1 MLMYDD
7 ATYLDFLIQT
17 LRGKGVRI
25 VDFPT
30 IYDHSSVIP
39 FLLVNDH
46 SIIVV
51 RNPKKDIL
59 ALLKLIMRR
68 GCIFFKQKN
77 MPIKINLTIWVL
89 VEVIPYVDKGV
100 KGSNEKKPPKKLQ
113 EMIHRDFG
121 IDFHSLFDIVIDLS
135 QYSNVDILG
144 TDYLKFQENLMLDR
158 FSLHLDQNLIEL
170 PSSRFVFDYKDLK
183 CQCKKSVFAHNQGKP
198 APVSLAQL
206 SNTSHL
212 SIGEVFIQ
220 YYYLCQRRLHAVNDT
235 TPNFYREERLP
246 ASEINWITLADVVKI
261 KKLADNINFMR
272 LYFLKSSDD

>member
-77 MPIKINLTIWVL
+77 QPIKVNLTIWVL
-89 VEVIPYVDKGV
+89 VDVIPYVDKGV
-100 KGSNEKKPPKKLQ
+100 KGANEKKPPKKLQ

-170 PSSRFVFDYKDLK
+170 PSSRLVFDYKDLK
-183 CQCKKSVFAHNQGKP
+183 C
-198 APVSLAQL
+198 
-206 SNTSHL
+206 
-212 SIGEVFIQ
+212 
-220 YYYLCQRRLHAVNDT
+220 
-235 TPNFYREERLP
+235 
-246 ASEINWITLADVVKI
+246 
-261 KKLADNINFMR
+261 
-272 LYFLKSSDD
+272 